1 MPPLRLERECKERTN
16 SATIDYRCVEFDRR
30 EPTESV
36 AERLP
41 QVNPCDWTT
50 KKVSVV
56 DAKCSSL
63 RASAGCVAIQST
75 HTAPSCHAE
84 LVSASVPCCA
94 LPVTLDR
101 SRNRLARLAKNGTAK
116 SMVFALCLR
125 SLAQFGMTLKEMT
138 LVCGFTMA
146 EILLSL
152 TIIGVVAAITLPS
165 LTGNINERTWNTQ
178 RKALY
183 ARMSQAIALMP
194 SLNGY
199 GTVSEG
205 DSSTSAVDTAAETF
219 VTNGLA
225 KVLKINNICD
235 SEHLEDCGIPSKFT
249 TFAGST
255 ISSFPKTIRE
265 FNPAFYASDI
275 VDNNGNSYSYLSQLD
290 TVAAAF
296 ETANGESIVAY
307 YNPYCSAKM
316 DEQSSYYTQPKMC
329 ANLVYD
335 LNGTK
340 GPNTVGKDMGFITI
354 LYPSDP
360 VVVAPVL
367 VYNSPDSVTYNEASK
382 ICRERDS
389 ESRLS
394 NLEEAISLSYN
405 RALLGENLDGA
416 YWTSTMLEK
425 SGEIRVWRMYFAAA
439 QVHPDPRH
447 YGHQVMCVKR

>member
-1 MPPLRLERECKERTN
+1 MNPYGKSTETSTEHCHCEER
-16 SATIDYRCVEFDRR
+16 SD
-30 EPTESV
+30 
-36 AERLP
+36 
-41 QVNPCDWTT
+41 
-50 KKVSVV
+50 
-56 DAKCSSL
+56 
-63 RASAGCVAIQST
+63 VAIQAT
-75 HTAPSCHAE
+75 EWHLR
-84 LVSASVPCCA
+84 LVGHDFLTPNQLGTGLTTGGLPRSRWSLAMTCCA
-94 LPVTLDR
+94 AFTMA
-101 SRNRLARLAKNGTAK
+101 ARLSRSTESRAIKG
-116 SMVFALCLR
+116 LR
-125 SLAQFGMTLKEMT
+125 AHGRRMA
-138 LVCGFTMA
+138 FTMA

-199 GTVSEG
+199 GTVTEG

-219 VTNGLA
+219 VTAGLS

-235 SEHLEDCGIPSKFT
+235 SDHLEDCGIPTKFT

-275 VDNNGNSYSYLSQLD
+275 VDSNGNSYSYLSQLD

-367 VYNSPDSVTYNEASK
+367 VYNSPTSVNYYDAAE

-405 RALLGENLDGA
+405 RALLGENIDGA
-416 YWTSTMLEK
+416 YWTSAMIEK
-425 SGEIRVWRMYFAAA
+425 NGEIKVWRMYFAAA